1 LRRLEHDTARTGEYL
16 PGEPF
21 PKPPRRRSW
30 RFLFMFLV
38 VGVVLVFFGTQFAR
52 QWFDSLLA
60 RIDQQKAVHP
70 DQTVVESGVKLEVKP
85 TVTLIYRNEQGQR
98 VRVLADAE
106 TYSAFVRTHATSLEQ
121 AKSRIQQATGEYL
134 HTALKQALAP
144 LHERVERFADWYFAY
159 DTTYRILWEALT
171 SASNHALSAEAQSL
185 KEAVAYDVE
194 KYLHK
199 QYKEIVLKPELTD
212 LQLQEAYQD
221 ALRQAHSR
229 YVDVIA
235 MMQAEFQVF
244 VKQQTTHLDTTGEN
258 SRLVVDWES
267 QFNKLSV
274 GEFEK
279 GSPDAVRGVILALGG
294 GIAGKAV
301 GSAVGKG
308 IAAKAVASAVS
319 KGVFA
324 KMASPFVSKA
334 LLAAG
339 SGIAGI
345 AGGPVGAVVGIGVGL
360 GIDYFINEGQEL
372 MQRDLFVADVR
383 EALTAT
389 QQEWE
394 REMQV
399 SLDQAVAVWFGDT
412 IQLLPQFEQ

>member
-1 LRRLEHDTARTGEYL
+1 MRKLEHDTARSGEYL
-16 PGEPF
+16 PRESS

-38 VGVVLVFFGTQFAR
+38 VGIVLVFFGTQFAR
-52 QWFDSLLA
+52 QWFDSLMA

-70 DQTVVESGVKLEVKP
+70 DQTVVESSVKPEVKP

-106 TYSAFVRTHATSLEQ
+106 TYSAFVRTHAASLEQ
-121 AKSRIQQATGEYL
+121 AKSRIQQATGKYL
-134 HTALKQALAP
+134 HTALKQAFAP
-144 LHERVERFADWYFAY
+144 LNERVERFADWYFAY

-199 QYKEIVLKPELTD
+199 QYNEIVLKPELTD

-229 YVDVIA
+229 YVDVISV
-235 MMQAEFQVF
+235 MQAEFQVF
-244 VKQQTTHLDTTGEN
+244 VKQRTTHLDTSGEN

-279 GSPDAVRGVILALGG
+279 GSPDAVRGALITLGG
-294 GIAGKAV
+294 GIAGKAI

-308 IAAKAVASAVS
+308 IAAKALASAAS

-339 SGIAGI
+339 GGIAGI
-345 AGGPVGAVVGIGVGL
+345 AAGPVGTAVGIGVGL
-360 GIDYFINEGQEL
+360 GIDYYINKGQEL
-372 MQRDLFVADVR
+372 MHRDQFVADVH
-383 EALTAT
+383 EALAAT

-394 REMQV
+394 REMHA
-399 SLDQAVAVWFGDT
+399 SLDQAVAIWFEDT